1 MQIVF
6 CGTGQAYLD
15 ADRAGSSVFVR
26 ANGSG
31 VLLDCGPG
39 SLGRLPGAGV
49 GLGEIDALLLSHLHF
64 DHSLGVVELL
74 TRMAFEELTLPAFR
88 GPNETAVFMEAAVQF
103 ARTQLG
109 FLVEGLW
116 VGRLDVLDVE
126 EPEPGTPFTVGE
138 FEVEART
145 VPHAGD
151 LHALAWRLAAGGRT
165 VVYSG
170 DTTPSHEAFSDLA
183 RGADVLIHESYTRLG
198 LDRQTATMPEQRR
211 EAVHRAFRETHSE
224 VSQVASIAQAAGV
237 RTLVLTHLLPRESE
251 AELLKL
257 AASEFGGELI
267 VAHDG
272 MTLDI

>member
-1 MQIVF
+1 MQLVF

-26 ANGSG
+26 ADGSG

-39 SLGRLPGAGV
+39 SLGRLPGAGI

-88 GPNETAVFMEAAVQF
+88 GPGETAVFMEAAVQF
-103 ARTQLG
+103 ARTQLR
-109 FLVEGLW
+109 FLAEGLW
-116 VGRLDVLDVE
+116 VERLDVLDVE
-126 EPEPGTPFTVGE
+126 EPEPGTPFTVGA

-151 LHALAWRLAAGGRT
+151 LHAFAWRLAAGGRT

-170 DTTPSHEAFSDLA
+170 DTAPSHEAFSDLA
-183 RGADVLIHESYTRLG
+183 RGVDVLIHESYTPLG
-198 LDRQTATMPEQRR
+198 LERQTETMPEQRR

-224 VSQVASIAQAAGV
+224 VSQVAGIAQAVGV

-251 AELLKL
+251 AELVKL